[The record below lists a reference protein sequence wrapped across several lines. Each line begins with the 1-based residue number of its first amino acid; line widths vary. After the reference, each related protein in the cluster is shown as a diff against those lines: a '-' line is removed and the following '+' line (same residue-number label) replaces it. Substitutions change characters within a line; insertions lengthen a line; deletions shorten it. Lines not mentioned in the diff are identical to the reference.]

1 MSVTIKNENYGY
13 SVATYGDYVAIGSP
27 PSFRNGLGFSIG
39 MVNVKKY
46 DSSLDQ
52 YVPYLELQK
61 TLNLPQLDVALSDT
75 NFDELLTEN
84 GVSISGD
91 ISETDIVKLEN
102 EYGNALS
109 IYKSELAIGTRFFSC
124 SFVSPNNLS
133 GQNLTT
139 GSCVDI
145 YELSSGSIYPYAS
158 ITSSFNDESGSFG
171 QSVSLGENVIAIGCT
186 KKFNNKGSVYIYQKI
201 NNNWTYTQ
209 TLTGSKSTVGDYFGY
224 SLKIDPSGSK
234 NLIVSDYRGTGTGS
248 VYFFESSSTGWSEV
262 NFVNADQ
269 NFNYNLQYEN
279 YVPSASYPQSFDGFG
294 TSVSVY
300 GDKAVVGCPYESQ
313 YYEYTSSQQLRYR
326 GAVYFYYKCNLN
338 NRWVF
343 DKKSYGDTNTFKD
356 NKLGYSVDIFK
367 DYAVASAPKYI
378 FPFSSSFITGSLNK
392 VLTREDYER
401 SFNLLGQVLLFE
413 NTQSDWTISKNIF
426 RSKTYGVPYSV
437 FGFDTSISDKS
448 IVVGSPC
455 LLADSNRT
463 LSTDLLN
470 YNNVHGYSYIYNL
483 NTDIKDYHVGN
494 VFYRNGLIVL
504 KTTGSIFDNMML
516 KQNPLTGSY
525 YDIKYKS
532 NITLYENQTICR
544 IETGEFNVSTNPTSV
559 YKNDFDFDIDGD
571 KNFTF
576 NDLDLILRYISSK
589 NSNNQ
594 RWWEVVVDGTYEE
607 SLFNYYTGSL
617 GQDNNYY
624 VSKSVTNMSEYN
636 YLVSIDSKL
645 DINNDKMLNTND
657 MFILWKYFISELTEN
672 TLKPFINVKCMR
684 SKYSDVLNYLDKS
697 SGKYNLTHIKPEFFG
712 YEYSSS
718 IDTTG
723 SYLAPYIT
731 TVGLYSGTDLVAV
744 GKLGTP
750 IKNSKDFPINILVK
764 WDV

>member
-27 PSFRNGLGFSIG
+27 PSFRKGLGFSIG

-46 DSSLDQ
+46 DSSIDQ
-52 YVPYLELQK
+52 YIPYLELQK
-61 TLNLPQLDVALSDT
+61 TLNLTQLDVALSDT
-75 NFDELLTEN
+75 NFTELLTEN
-84 GVSISGD
+84 GQIIDSD
-91 ISETDIVKLEN
+91 INEVDIIKLEN

-109 IYKSELAIGTRFFSC
+109 IYNTELAVGTRFFSC
-124 SFVSPNNLS
+124 SFVSPDNLS

-145 YELSSGSIYPYAS
+145 YELSSGSIYPYTS
-158 ITSSFNDESGSFG
+158 ITSTFNDESGSFAG
-171 QSVSLGENVIAIGCT
+171 SVSLGKNVLAIGCN
-186 KKFNNKGSVYIYQKI
+186 KKYNNKGAVYIYQKI
-201 NNNWTYTQ
+201 NNIWNYVQ
-209 TLTGSKSTVGDYFGY
+209 TLTGSKSVSGDYFGT

-234 NLIVSDYRGTGTGS
+234 SLIIGDYRGAATGS
-248 VYFFESSSTGWSEV
+248 VYFFESSSTGWNEI
-262 NFVNADQ
+262 NFVNADK
-269 NFNYNLQYEN
+269 NFDYNLQYVN
-279 YVPSASYPQSFDGFG
+279 YTPSASYSQSFDGFG
-294 TSVSVY
+294 SSVSIY
-300 GDKAVVGCPYESQ
+300 GDKAIVGCPYESQ
-313 YYEYTSSQQLRYR
+313 YYEYTASQQLRYR
-326 GAVYFYYKCNLN
+326 GAVYFYYKCNIN
-338 NRWVF
+338 NKWVF
-343 DKKSYGDTNTFKD
+343 DKKSYGDNNTFKD
-356 NKLGYSVDIFK
+356 NKLGYSVEIFK
-367 DYAVASAPKYI
+367 DYAIASAPKYV

-401 SFNLLGQVLLFE
+401 PFNLLGQVILFE
-413 NTQSDWTISKNIF
+413 NSESNWNVNKNIY
-426 RSKTYGVPYSV
+426 RYKTYGYPYTV
-437 FGFDTSISDKS
+437 FGYDTAISDKS

-455 LLADSNRT
+455 LFADSNRT
-463 LSTDLLN
+463 VSTSGSN
-470 YNNVHGYSYIYNL
+470 YNNIHGYSYIYNL
-483 NTDIKDYHVGN
+483 NTDLKDYHIGN

-504 KTTGSIFDNMML
+504 KTSGSIFDNMML

-525 YDIKYKS
+525 YDVKYQS

-544 IETGEFNVSTNPTSV
+544 IETGEFNVSTNPTAI
-559 YKNDFDFDIDGD
+559 YRNNFDYDIDGD
-571 KNFTF
+571 KYFTF

-594 RWWEVVVDGTYEE
+594 RWWEVVVDGKYEE
-607 SLFNYYTGSL
+607 SIFNYYTGSL
-617 GQDNNYY
+617 GQNNNYY
-624 VSKSVTNMSEYN
+624 VSKSVKTMPEYN
-636 YLVSIDSKL
+636 YLLNIDSKL
-645 DINNDKMLNTND
+645 DVNNDKMVNTSD

-672 TLKPFINVKCMR
+672 TLKSFINLKCMR
-684 SKYSDVLNYLDKS
+684 SKYSDVINYLDVS
-697 SGKYNLTHIKPEFFG
+697 TGKHNQTYIKPEFFD

-718 IDTTG
+718 IDSTG